1 MLKLLTETTDLVT
14 QLEHLSKRPVEFMRV
29 DSLPVLASIKIARN
43 GASYHIL
50 QYRPS
55 NEPVDYYIAQQIGM
69 ALRVFEQ
76 AENQRFDF
84 ASDGSGEKSLET
96 IIRASA
102 SLTPDDVKLLPV
114 FIKSVHQWAMMQ
126 LRSIPIGMRVDAW
139 LFESFPN
146 MRESIRRGL
155 AEQQQMNAEI
165 LGMHVGGLFPPSNQ
179 LAPATAYALFTD
191 RLLETNYSI
200 PFKAAGALAEGNAL
214 LDIFDQMRQ
223 DSGYDTQLVNAW
235 SRKLGMQDW
244 YQWIPYQP

>member
-14 QLEHLSKRPVEFMRV
+14 KLEHLSKLPVQFVRV
-29 DSLPVLASIKIARN
+29 DSLSVLSSIKIARN

-55 NEPVDYYIAQQIGM
+55 NEPLDYYIAQQIGM

-76 AENQRFDF
+76 PMNQRFDF

-96 IIRASA
+96 TIRSSA
-102 SLTPDDVKLLPV
+102 NLSPDDIKLLPV
-114 FIKSVHQWAMMQ
+114 FVKSVHQWAMMQ

-146 MRESIRRGL
+146 MRKIISSGL
-155 AEQQQMNAEI
+155 AEQHQMNAEI
-165 LGMHVGGLFPPSNQ
+165 LGMNIGGLFPPLNQ

-191 RLLETNYSI
+191 RLLGTNYSI

-214 LDIFDQMRQ
+214 LEIFDQMRH

-235 SRKLGMQDW
+235 SRQLRMQDW